1 VRQSLRLLVL
11 LACIATI
18 LISCGPRDTQT
29 IVLWHYWQGQDAQ
42 VLDAMIGRF
51 EDLYD
56 IRVLS
61 QYVPIDDMEKTFSR
75 EARLGFGPDVLLAP
89 NNLMVPLA
97 VNKQLADIAPLL
109 SNEQMSSYK
118 LFVLQML
125 RSRTENKLYGL
136 PITVDTYAL
145 YYNTTLVSKPAQTL
159 EDFKREAILGKR
171 VAIRTSF
178 FGAAWGVGAFG
189 GEIQNADGQ
198 IMLNQQPFQDWL
210 SWLKSAQDFSYITFS
225 AEKQPLIDRFK
236 AGEAAYY
243 TGDSRDLFDIRAAL
257 GDAVAV
263 TMLPSGPGGEA
274 TPYLEADTLFFN
286 RASSDEQ
293 RKQALDFALFLGAA
307 EQQRRLMRELGRLP
321 ANAQVRI
328 DSTLE
333 STIGGFAAQSETA
346 IPFRGEDST
355 RDLVFGAGRE
365 IYEQALEGVL
375 SPFVASQRLGQL
387 NEKFGYDI
395 PAKDSNCESESGC

>member
-1 VRQSLRLLVL
+1 MKNWPWLAVLLVPLL
-11 LACIATI
+11 LALEAC
-18 LISCGPRDTQT
+18 SPRGNST
-29 IVLWHYWQGQDAQ
+29 IVLWHYWQGEDAR
-42 VLDAMIGRF
+42 VLDSMIERF

-61 QYVPIDDMEKTFSR
+61 QFVPIDDMEIAFKR
-75 EARLGFGPDVLLAP
+75 EARLGFGPDLLLAP

-97 VNKQLADIAPLL
+97 VDKLLADIAPLL

-125 RSRTENKLYGL
+125 RSRTEGKLYGL
-136 PITVDTYAL
+136 PITADTYAL
-145 YYNTTLVSKPAQTL
+145 YYNTTLVSKPAKTL
-159 EDFKREAILGKR
+159 EDFRREAILGRR

-189 GEIQNADGQ
+189 GEIQNKDGQ

-210 SWLKSAQDFSYITFS
+210 SWLKGAQDFSYIMFN
-225 AEKQPLIDRFK
+225 AEKQPLIDSFK

-243 TGDSRDLFDIRAAL
+243 IGDSRDLFDIRAAL

-263 TMLPSGPGGEA
+263 TKLPSGPGGEA
-274 TPYLEADTLFFN
+274 TPYLESEALLFN
-286 RASSDEQ
+286 RASSD
-293 RKQALDFALFLGAA
+293 KQLRRAVDFGLFLSAG

-321 ANAQVRI
+321 ANGQVRI
-328 DSTLE
+328 DAALE
-333 STIGGFAAQSETA
+333 PTIGGFALQSESA
-346 IPFRGEDST
+346 VPFRGEAST
-355 RDLVFGAGRE
+355 RELVFGSGRE
-365 IYEQALEGVL
+365 IYEQVLEGVL

-387 NEKFGYDI
+387 NEKFGYEV
-395 PAKDSNCESESGC
+395 PARE